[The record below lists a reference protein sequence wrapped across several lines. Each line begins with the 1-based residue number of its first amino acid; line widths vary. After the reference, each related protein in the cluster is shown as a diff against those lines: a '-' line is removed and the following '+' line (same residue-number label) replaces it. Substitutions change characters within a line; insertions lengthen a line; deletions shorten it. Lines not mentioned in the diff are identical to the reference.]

1 MNSAKARGTAGAGTP
16 DWVRHQGVKE
26 WVAQMAQLAK
36 TDRVVWCDGS
46 QEEYERLRQGIADSG
61 TMQRLDPKPLEA
73 LVLETRLLP

>member
-1 MNSAKARGTAGAGTP
+1 MNSARARGTAGAGAP

-36 TDRVVWCDGS
+36 PDRVVWCDGS

-73 LVLETRLLP
+73 LVLETRRLP